1 MADHE
6 PRPVPKLL
14 IWGLVG
20 GFVLF
25 LIILV
30 GIVLGRERGDPA
42 PQPAPSSS
50 LHAPRDQASVSRS
63 ESPPV

>member
-1 MADHE
+1 VAREIE

-25 LIILV
+25 LCILV

-42 PQPAPSSS
+42 PKPQPSE
-50 LHAPRDQASVSRS
+50 SRS
-63 ESPPV
+63 ESPPQ

>member
-1 MADHE
+1 MSDVE

-25 LIILV
+25 VCILV

-42 PQPAPSSS
+42 PTPSGSS
-50 LHAPRDQASVSRS
+50 S
-63 ESPPV
+63 ESPQP